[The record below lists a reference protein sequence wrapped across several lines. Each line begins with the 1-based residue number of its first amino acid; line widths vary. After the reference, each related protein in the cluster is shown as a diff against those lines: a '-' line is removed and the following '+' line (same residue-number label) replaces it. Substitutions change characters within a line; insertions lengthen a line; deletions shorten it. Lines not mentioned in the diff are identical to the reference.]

1 MKFLA
6 ELPSTLQQQVTNFMC
21 RDIIA
26 SLPILR
32 NANNALLNA
41 LVECAEMNTYS
52 PNDEIVKRG
61 EKCRGVILVAH
72 GEVEVL
78 KNQIVERKLKELD
91 RFAEE
96 CLFEGKI
103 STHTVRSKGFSEIIL
118 LPAAVFQASHNGTF
132 NSHVVHCRQLIQVA
146 SHYSLP

>member
-1 MKFLA
+1 MFQQLLQFLA

-61 EKCRGVILVAH
+61 EKLRGVILVAH

-78 KNQIVERKLKELD
+78 KGNTVERKMKKLD
-91 RFAEE
+91 KFAEE
-96 CLFEGKI
+96 CLFEDKI

-118 LPAAVFQASHNGTF
+118 LPSVVFQ
-132 NSHVVHCRQLIQVA
+132 V
-146 SHYSLP
+146 SLN

>member
-1 MKFLA
+1 
-6 ELPSTLQQQVTNFMC
+6 MC

-41 LVECAEMNTYS
+41 LIECAEMNIYS

-61 EKCRGVILVAH
+61 DKLKGAVLVAR
-72 GEVEVL
+72 GEVEVM
-78 KNQIVERKLKELD
+78 KGNVVERKMKHLD

-96 CLFEGKI
+96 SLFEDKE
-103 STHTVRSKGFSEIIL
+103 STHTLRSKGFSEIIL
-118 LPAAVFQASHNGTF
+118 IPSVNFQVRCLMSPKC
-132 NSHVVHCRQLIQVA
+132 S
-146 SHYSLP
+146 